1 MLSLSF
7 ISFFTTLIYSTVHK
21 DWLKKNKS
29 FFNKKEVEQ
38 KLIKASSHILENMGY
53 DLKENKIK
61 LSSSTKESHI
71 HCLFFLKCPD
81 QSPFLIFEDPRINKK
96 KLPLKDKTLNTPG
109 LDEVV
114 YKPIEGSLIFFPS
127 YLKWKIKKN
136 KKLKYIKKEMVC
148 KK

>member
-29 FFNKKEVEQ
+29 FFNKKEFEEQ
-38 KLIKASSHILENMGY
+38 LIKASLHILENMGY
-53 DLKENKIK
+53 DLKEHKVKIC
-61 LSSSTKESHI
+61 SSIKESHI
-71 HCLFFLKCPD
+71 HCLYFLKCPD
-81 QSPFLIFEDPRINKK
+81 RSPLLIFEDPRTKHK
-96 KLPLKDKTLNTPG
+96 KLPLKDKALNTPG

-114 YKPIEGSLIFFPS
+114 YKPVEGSLIFFPS
-127 YLKWKIKKN
+127 YLKWKIKES